1 MLEVTAPCLSLL
13 CRPIVTIMTTAFHL
27 MNLVMTS
34 IFSVSFSTNALKL
47 AVLLITGILWPHD
60 TFAQSNLQGMR
71 MTSLRGRC
79 IRVMAA
85 GRNLPA
91 QCSPDPSN
99 ALLLNTS
106 YPDGRS
112 GFYIVTDGY
121 ILTFSGM
128 GSQQI
133 KYSPN
138 SVIQPVD
145 LVLFNKPVKG
155 DVNRPTKLRA
165 TGICS
170 YENPTRGIP
179 TMIECNAQTEQGQ
192 FALEFLHNGKYPEY
206 MGK

>member
-1 MLEVTAPCLSLL
+1 MATALY
-13 CRPIVTIMTTAFHL
+13 RMH
-27 MNLVMTS
+27 LVMAS
-34 IFSVSFSTNALKL
+34 ILSVSFSKNALKL
-47 AVLLITGILWPHD
+47 AVLLVTGIFYPQD

-79 IRVMAA
+79 LRVMTA

-91 QCSPDPSN
+91 QCSPDPAN

-128 GSQQI
+128 GSKQI
-133 KYSPN
+133 KNGPN
-138 SVIQPVD
+138 SVVQPVD
-145 LVLFNKPVKG
+145 LILFNKLVNG
-155 DVNRPTKLRA
+155 DANRPTKIRA
-165 TGICS
+165 SGICS

-179 TMIECNAQTEQGQ
+179 AKIECNAQTEQGQ

>member
-1 MLEVTAPCLSLL
+1 MATALY
-13 CRPIVTIMTTAFHL
+13 RMH
-27 MNLVMTS
+27 LVMAS
-34 IFSVSFSTNALKL
+34 ILSVSFSNNALKL
-47 AVLLITGILWPHD
+47 AVLLVTGIFCPQD

-79 IRVMAA
+79 LRVMTA

-91 QCSPDPSN
+91 QCSPDPAN

-128 GSQQI
+128 GSKQI
-133 KYSPN
+133 KNGPN
-138 SVIQPVD
+138 SVVQPVD
-145 LVLFNKPVKG
+145 LILFNKLVNG
-155 DVNRPTKLRA
+155 DANRPTKLRA
-165 TGICS
+165 SGICS

-179 TMIECNAQTEQGQ
+179 TKIECNAQTEQGP

-206 MGK
+206 IGK